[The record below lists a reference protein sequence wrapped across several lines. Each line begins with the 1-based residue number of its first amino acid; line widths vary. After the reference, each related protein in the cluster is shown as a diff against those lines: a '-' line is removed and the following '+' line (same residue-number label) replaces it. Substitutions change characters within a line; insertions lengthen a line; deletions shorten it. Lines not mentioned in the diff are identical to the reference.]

1 MKAVAILAMSL
12 LILLGVLAL
21 GATIARA
28 SEAEDPNNPF
38 VSGGYYGRTYTL
50 TSDDAGNATTGRV
63 EEVGWRAWCIEP
75 DSKHLQGTATGVPLE
90 GSPKNGGGT
99 WTTRDVRRAAL
110 GISYI
115 DQALGADKIWD
126 YASRRYT
133 QAWVCCVSDGPDHVG
148 DDGKTSL
155 RSYMDTLL
163 PQRFGLSLSY
173 DEVNDY
179 VSDHMND
186 PVSTYG
192 IRFAKTDGTQESAQF
207 WTVRNGTL
215 RLVKASALP
224 ALTDDNAS
232 YSVKDAEYGIYR
244 DEGCAQ
250 QVATLALD
258 AHGVSDEATLA
269 PGRYYVR
276 ETKAPTGYH
285 EDGTT
290 YAVDVTED
298 ATTLVN
304 GRQGVT
310 DAPLY
315 ATGALRIHKHDAETD
330 AALPLGGARLDG
342 AEFTIE
348 YHGTTGAGDAPLR
361 TWVMHTNKEGI
372 ADLTD
377 ADSLMRGEPYRDDSG
392 ACILPLGTYTIR
404 ETKAPE
410 GYLMLDEPIQAEV
423 VQDGGTATFRLVG
436 TPTGTATTDVTCVD
450 QVARQDLRFQ
460 KVAADSQA
468 PLANVPF
475 LITAQAWP
483 DGGTPESHVIV
494 TDAKGQFD
502 SATFAQGTRDNAN
515 DEAVSGLTYSTDDQ
529 GNVVADLSQLS
540 LDENRLDGMRGLWFA
555 GDANAP
561 DTEREGL
568 AALPYGSYTVQE
580 LPASSNE
587 GYQLVTFTIDVKP
600 DASGH
605 NTAVDLG
612 SITDEE
618 APHIETEAI
627 ATDGGKVIDPLASVT
642 ITDTVSYR
650 GLTPGTAYHLDGTLM
665 DASTG
670 APLADAQGN
679 EVHAS
684 TDFTPMEHTGSVD
697 VTFTFDGSS
706 LKQGSRVVVYENLS
720 QDDTEVAAHAD
731 IDDEGQ
737 SVRVREQ
744 PTTPAGILPQTGV
757 TPRGIALIGIGCA
770 VLAVAG
776 ARLAHVNTQRT
787 HVAPR
792 RGHRP
797 LMDVRGGRWGE
808 R

>member
-1 MKAVAILAMSL
+1 MRAVAILAMSL
-12 LILLGVLAL
+12 LILVGALVL
-21 GATIARA
+21 GATIAHA

-75 DSKHLQGTATGVPLE
+75 DTKHLQGTATGVALE
-90 GSPKNGGGT
+90 GSPKDGGGS
-99 WTTRDVRRAAL
+99 WTAQDIRRAAL

-115 DQALGADKIWD
+115 DQTLGPDRIWD

-133 QAWVCCVSDGPDHVG
+133 QAWVWCISDGPDHVG

-155 RSYMDTLL
+155 RAYMDTLL
-163 PQRFGLSLSY
+163 PQRFGLTLSY

-179 VSDHMND
+179 VNAHMND

-192 IRFAKTDGTQESAQF
+192 IRFAKADGTQESAQF
-207 WTVRNGTL
+207 WTVRSGGL
-215 RLVKASALP
+215 RLVKASALL
-224 ALTDDNAS
+224 ALTDDNTS
-232 YSVKDAEYGIYR
+232 YSTKGAEYGVYR
-244 DEGCAQ
+244 DEGRAQ
-250 QVATLALD
+250 QVATLTLGAD
-258 AHGVSDEATLA
+258 GSSDTVSLA
-269 PGRYYVR
+269 AGHYYVR
-276 ETKAPTGYH
+276 ETKAPAGYH

-290 YAVDVTED
+290 YAVDVTEG

-304 GRQGVT
+304 GEQGVT
-310 DAPLY
+310 DAPIC

-330 AALPLGGARLDG
+330 AAFPLGGAHLDG

-348 YHGTTGAGDAPLR
+348 HHDTADAGGATLR
-361 TWVMHTNKEGI
+361 TWVVRTNKEGI

-377 ADSLMRGEPYRDDSG
+377 TDSLLKGEPYRDGSG

-423 VQDGGTATFRLVG
+423 VQDGDKATFRLIG
-436 TPTGTATTDVTCVD
+436 TSTGKATTDVTFLD
-450 QVARQDLRFQ
+450 QVERQNLRFQ
-460 KVAADSQA
+460 KIAADSQS

-475 LITAQAWP
+475 LITAHAWP
-483 DGGTPESHVIV
+483 DGGAPESHVIV
-494 TDAKGQFD
+494 TDANGQFD
-502 SATFAQGTRDNAN
+502 SASFAQGARGNAN
-515 DEAVSGLTYSTDDQ
+515 DGAVSGLTFTTDDQ

-540 LDENRLDGMRGLWFA
+540 LDEAKLDGAHGLWFA
-555 GDANAP
+555 GGTDASGA
-561 DTEREGL
+561 ERESL

-587 GYQLVTFTIDVKP
+587 GYRLVTFTVDVKP

-605 NTAVDLG
+605 NTTIDLG
-612 SITDEE
+612 SVTDEE
-618 APHIETEAI
+618 IPHIETEAT

-642 ITDTVSYR
+642 ITDTVSYH
-650 GLTPGTAYHLDGTLM
+650 GLTSGATYHLDGTLM

-670 APLADAQGN
+670 NPLTDAQGN
-679 EVHAS
+679 EIHAS
-684 TDFTPMEHTGSVD
+684 TDFTPTERTGNVD

-706 LKQGSRVVVYENLS
+706 LKQGSRVVVYESLS
-720 QDDTEVAAHAD
+720 QNDTEVATHAD
-731 IDDEGQ
+731 INDEGQ
-737 SVRVREQ
+737 SVRVRER
-744 PTTPAGILPQTGV
+744 PTTPAGTLPQTGV
-757 TPRGIALIGIGCA
+757 TPWGIILIGIGCA
-770 VLAVAG
+770 VLVVAG
-776 ARLAHVNTQRT
+776 ARLAHVSTQRPRT
-787 HVAPR
+787 VSR
-792 RGHRP
+792 RGNRP
-797 LMDVRGGRWGE
+797 PADVRGGRWGE